1 MKKIQFLFVIMVLVM
16 LPCLSACSGDDDP
29 STQELAFEKL
39 SGSWDL
45 SSGGSVMV
53 DGQNA
58 SLNFAGFS
66 FSFTEGAYATINAGD
81 LFKATGVWT
90 WVDQD
95 AQRISIDDGK
105 AITIVSLT
113 EQQFVFSF
121 TFNGTGGVAN
131 SGDGIAGNYTI
142 TVTKP

>member
-16 LPCLSACSGDDDP
+16 LPWFSGCSGDDDP
-29 STQELAFEKL
+29 SAQELAFEKL

-58 SLNFAGFS
+58 SLNFSGFS
-66 FSFTEGAYATINAGD
+66 FSFTDDAYTTINAGD
-81 LFKATGVWT
+81 LFRATGTWT
-90 WVDQD
+90 WQDQE
-95 AQRISIDDGK
+95 AQRIALDDGK
-105 AITIVSLT
+105 NITIVSLT
-113 EQQFVFSF
+113 ENQFVFSF
-121 TFNGTGGVAN
+121 TFSGTGGVVN
-131 SGDGIAGNYTI
+131 SGDGIAGNYTV